1 MSPML
6 SIRSLYQVGHGPS
19 SSHTMGPAKA
29 VKIIK
34 EAYSMCDRYEVTLYN
49 SLALTGK
56 GHLTE
61 EAIKES
67 LGDTPVAFL
76 TSLDL
81 SKHPN
86 TLIVKGFLNDQLIV
100 EKEVNSTGGGRIVF
114 VGDESTEV
122 PIYPHKTLKEIKKYC
137 KSKHITLHDYVYE
150 IEGEEIKIFLEEI
163 WEAMKESIIRG
174 IATHGVLPGPLKM
187 KRKAPELYGK
197 LKATDV
203 PELVE
208 NRLVASYAFAVS
220 EENASGGII
229 VTAPTCGACGVLP
242 AVLYYM
248 HEKHHFISKDRIING
263 LAVAGLIGNLI
274 KHNASISGAVAGCQA
289 EVGSACSM
297 AAAAHATLFNL
308 SMDQI
313 EYAAEIAME
322 HHLGLTCD
330 PINGYVQIP
339 CIERNAVAALR
350 AIDACGLAYFLT
362 DSRKISF
369 DMVIQTM
376 YQTGLDMHQS
386 YKETSQGG
394 LAFYFK
400 EEDDVNCW

>member
-1 MSPML
+1 ML
-6 SIRSLYQVGHGPS
+6 SIRSLYRIGYGPS

-29 VKIIK
+29 ADIVKK
-34 EAYSMCDRYEVTLYN
+34 LAPEANFYEITLYN

-67 LGDTPVAFL
+67 LAPCAVAFL
-76 TSLDL
+76 TQIDL
-81 SKHPN
+81 ERHPN
-86 TLIVKGFLNDQLIV
+86 TLLIKAFKDEELLV
-100 EKEVNSTGGGRIVF
+100 EKEVMSVGGGRIVF
-114 VGDESTEV
+114 KGEAETE
-122 PIYPHKTLKEIKKYC
+122 PMIYPHQSLKDIKKYC
-137 KSKHITLHDYVYE
+137 KENKLHLYDYVFKV
-150 IEGEEIKIFLEEI
+150 EGEEIKDFLENI
-163 WEAMKESIIRG
+163 WETMKSSIIRG
-174 IATHGVLPGPLKM
+174 ISSKGVLPGPLKL
-187 KRKAPELYGK
+187 KRKAPELYSRDPNK
-197 LKATDV
+197 EVMEIT
-203 PELVE
+203 E
-208 NRLVASYAFAVS
+208 NRLVSAYAFAVS

-248 HEKHHFISKDRIING
+248 HEKHDVITKERIINA

-289 EVGSACSM
+289 EIGSACAM

-308 SMDQI
+308 SMDQV
-313 EYAAEIAME
+313 EYAAEIAIE

-369 DMVIQTM
+369 DMVVQTM

-394 LAFYFK
+394 LAKYYQ
-400 EEDDVNCW
+400 EDDDVNCW

>member
-1 MSPML
+1 ML
-6 SIRSLYQVGHGPS
+6 SIRSLYQVGYGPS

-34 EAYSMCDRYEVTLYN
+34 DQIPDLDYYEITLYN

-67 LGDTPVAFL
+67 LSPSQVTFS
-76 TSLDL
+76 TSIDVY
-81 SKHPN
+81 KHPN
-86 TLIVKGFLNDQLIV
+86 TLIIRGYKEHSLII
-100 EKEVNSTGGGRIVF
+100 EKEVQSVGGGRVVF
-114 VGDESTEV
+114 VGEEEKEPS
-122 PIYPHKTLKEIKKYC
+122 IYPLNTFKEIKNYC
-137 KSKHITLHDYVYE
+137 RTHRMSLADYVFM
-150 IEGEEIKIFLEEI
+150 IEGEGFDQFLEEI
-163 WEAMKESIIRG
+163 WETMKTAIMNG
-174 IATHGVLPGPLKM
+174 ISTKGILPGPLKM
-187 KRKAPELYGK
+187 KRKAPDLYSRD
-197 LKATDV
+197 AEQEV
-203 PELVE
+203 PEITE
-208 NRLVASYAFAVS
+208 NRLVSSYAFAVS
-220 EENASGGII
+220 EENAAGGII

-248 HEKHHFISKDRIING
+248 HEKHQVVDKERILRG

-289 EVGSACSM
+289 EIGSACAM
-297 AAAAHATLFNL
+297 ASAAHATLFNL
-308 SMDQI
+308 TMDQV
-313 EYAAEIAME
+313 EYAAEIAIE

-330 PINGYVQIP
+330 PVNGYVQIP

-369 DMVIQTM
+369 DMVVQTM
-376 YQTGLDMHQS
+376 YQTGLDMHAS

-394 LAFYFK
+394 LAQYYK
-400 EEDDVNCW
+400 EDDDVNCW

>member
-1 MSPML
+1 ML
-6 SIRSLYQVGHGPS
+6 SIRSLYQVGFGPS

-29 VKIIK
+29 AKIIK
-34 EAYSMCDRYEVTLYN
+34 DRYPSLDSYEITLYN

-67 LGDTPVAFL
+67 LAPSHVTFL
-76 TSLDL
+76 TSIELGR
-81 SKHPN
+81 HPN
-86 TLIVKGFLNDQLIV
+86 TLIIRGYQENQLIV
-100 EKEVNSTGGGRIVF
+100 EKEVQSVGGGRILF
-114 VGDESTEV
+114 VGEEDTEKE
-122 PIYPHKTLKEIKKYC
+122 IYKHKTYREIKKYC
-137 KSKHITLHDYVYE
+137 MSKNLTLADYVFQV
-150 IEGEEIKIFLEEI
+150 EGEGFHEFLEGI
-163 WEAMKESIIRG
+163 WEAMKSAIVKG
-174 IATHGVLPGPLKM
+174 ISTQGVLPGPLKM
-187 KRKAPELYGK
+187 KRKAADLFSRSMYKE
-197 LKATDV
+197 V
-203 PELVE
+203 PEITE

-248 HEKHHFISKDRIING
+248 HEKHQVVTKERIIRG

-289 EVGSACSM
+289 EIGSACAM

-308 SMDQI
+308 SMDQV
-313 EYAAEIAME
+313 EYAAEIAIE

-350 AIDACGLAYFLT
+350 AIDACGLAFFLT
-362 DSRKISF
+362 DSRKISL

-376 YQTGLDMHQS
+376 YQTGLDMHSS
-386 YKETSQGG
+386 YKETSQAG
-394 LAFYFK
+394 LATHYK

>member
-1 MSPML
+1 ML
-6 SIRSLYQVGHGPS
+6 SIRHLYQVGHGPS

-29 VKIIK
+29 VKLVK
-34 EAYSMCDRYEVTLYN
+34 DQCPSCDRFEIALFN

-67 LGDTPVAFL
+67 LGDIPVTFL
-76 TSLDL
+76 SSLDL

-86 TLIVKGFLNDQLIV
+86 TLFIRGYQDDLLII
-100 EKEVNSTGGGRIVF
+100 EKEVQSTGGGRILF
-114 VGDESTEV
+114 VGEEETDSH
-122 PIYPHKTLKEIKKYC
+122 IYPHQTFKQIKKYC
-137 KSKHITLHDYVYE
+137 KANNMTLHDYVYE
-150 IEGEEIKIFLEEI
+150 VEGEDIKLYLLEI
-163 WEAMKESIIRG
+163 WEAMKSAIIKG
-174 IATHGVLPGPLKM
+174 LSSHGVLPGPLKM
-187 KRKAPELYGK
+187 RRKAPELYSRIK
-197 LKATDV
+197 QTDV
-203 PELVE
+203 SELVE
-208 NRLVASYAFAVS
+208 NKLVASYAFAVS

-248 HEKHHFISKDRIING
+248 HERHDVVSQERIING
-263 LAVAGLIGNLI
+263 LAVAGLIGNII

-289 EVGSACSM
+289 EIGSACSM

-369 DMVIQTM
+369 DMVVQTM

-394 LAFYFK
+394 LAYYFK

>member
-1 MSPML
+1 ML
-6 SIRSLYQVGHGPS
+6 SIRSLYQIGYGPS

-29 VKIIK
+29 VKRVK
-34 EAYSMCDRYEVTLYN
+34 EQYPNLTHYEITLFN

-67 LGDTPVAFL
+67 LQPSEVTFL
-76 TSLDL
+76 TSIDL
-81 SKHPN
+81 TKHPN
-86 TLIVKGFLNDQLIV
+86 TMLIKGYDQDTLIVT
-100 EKEVNSTGGGRIVF
+100 KEVKSVGGGRILF
-114 VGDESTEV
+114 EGEEDMERS
-122 PIYPHKTLKEIKKYC
+122 IYPHQTFKAIKNYC
-137 KSKHITLHDYVYE
+137 RQKKISLSDYVFE
-150 IEGEEIKIFLEEI
+150 VEGEDFYQFLEDI
-163 WEAMKESIIRG
+163 WETMKSSIVRG
-174 IATHGVLPGPLKM
+174 IASRGHLPGPLKL
-187 KRKAPELYGK
+187 KRKAPELYNFNV
-197 LKATDV
+197 DREI
-203 PELVE
+203 PEITE

-242 AVLYYM
+242 ALLYYM
-248 HEKHHFISKDRIING
+248 HEKHDVVTKERVIRG
-263 LAVAGLIGNLI
+263 LAVAGLIGNII

-289 EVGSACSM
+289 EIGSACSM

-308 SMDQI
+308 SMDQV

-350 AIDACGLAYFLT
+350 AIDACGLAFFLT

-369 DMVIQTM
+369 DVVVSTM
-376 YQTGLDMHQS
+376 YQTGLDMHIS

-394 LAFYFK
+394 LAFHYK
-400 EEDDVNCW
+400 EDEDVNCW

>member
-1 MSPML
+1 ML
-6 SIRSLYQVGHGPS
+6 SIRSLYQIGYGPS

-29 VKIIK
+29 VSVVKRLVPD
-34 EAYSMCDRYEVTLYN
+34 ANFYEITLYN

-67 LGDTPVAFL
+67 LAPCEVAFL
-76 TSLDL
+76 TEINLE
-81 SKHPN
+81 KHPN
-86 TLIVKGFLNDQLIV
+86 TLLIKAFKDQVLVIQ
-100 EKEVNSTGGGRIVF
+100 KEVHSVGGGRILF
-114 VGDESTEV
+114 SGEDDLE
-122 PIYPHKTLKEIKKYC
+122 PMIYPHQKLKDIKKYC
-137 KSKHITLHDYVYE
+137 KENKIHLYDYVYRV
-150 IEGEEIKIFLEEI
+150 EGEEIKEFLEET
-163 WEAMKESIIRG
+163 WEAMKSSIIRG
-174 IATHGVLPGPLKM
+174 IATKGTLPGPLKL
-187 KRKAPELYGK
+187 KRKAPHLYSRDPNK
-197 LKATDV
+197 EVMEIT
-203 PELVE
+203 E
-208 NRLVASYAFAVS
+208 NRLVSAYAFAVS

-242 AVLYYM
+242 SVLYYM
-248 HEKHHFISKDRIING
+248 HEKHDVVTKERIING

-289 EVGSACSM
+289 EIGSACAM

-308 SMDQI
+308 SMDQV
-313 EYAAEIAME
+313 EYAAEIAIE

-369 DMVIQTM
+369 DMVVQTM
-376 YQTGLDMHQS
+376 YQTGLDMHTS

-394 LAFYFK
+394 
-400 EEDDVNCW
+400 

>member
-1 MSPML
+1 MF
-6 SIRSLYQVGHGPS
+6 QVGYGPS

-34 EAYSMCDRYEVTLYN
+34 DQTPDLDYYEITLYN

-67 LGDTPVAFL
+67 ISPCQVTFL
-76 TSLDL
+76 TSIDIH
-81 SKHPN
+81 KHPN
-86 TLIVKGFLNDQLIV
+86 TLIIKGYKEHCLIV
-100 EKEVNSTGGGRIVF
+100 EKEVQSVGGGRIVF
-114 VGDESTEV
+114 VGEEEKEPS
-122 PIYPHKTLKEIKKYC
+122 IYPLNTFKEIKNYC
-137 KSKHITLHDYVYE
+137 RNHRMSLADYVYM
-150 IEGEEIKIFLEEI
+150 IEGEGFDEFLESI
-163 WEAMKESIIRG
+163 WETMKTAIING
-174 IATHGVLPGPLKM
+174 ISTRGVLPGPLKM
-187 KRKAPELYGK
+187 KRKAPDLYSRNPEQE
-197 LKATDV
+197 V
-203 PELVE
+203 PEITE
-208 NRLVASYAFAVS
+208 NRLVSSYAFAVS

-248 HEKHHFISKDRIING
+248 HEKHQVVTKERILRG

-289 EVGSACSM
+289 EIGSACAM
-297 AAAAHATLFNL
+297 ASAAHATLFNL
-308 SMDQI
+308 SMDQV
-313 EYAAEIAME
+313 EYAAEIAIE

-330 PINGYVQIP
+330 PVNGYVQIP

-369 DMVIQTM
+369 DMVVQTM
-376 YQTGLDMHQS
+376 YQTGLDMNTS

-394 LAFYFK
+394 LAQYYK
-400 EEDDVNCW
+400 EDDDVNCW

>member
-1 MSPML
+1 ML
-6 SIRSLYQVGHGPS
+6 SIRSLYQVGYGPS

-29 VKIIK
+29 AKIVKERCPSADYFEI
-34 EAYSMCDRYEVTLYN
+34 TLYN

-67 LGDTPVAFL
+67 LAPCNVAFL
-76 TSLDL
+76 TSIDL
-81 SKHPN
+81 GKHPN
-86 TLIVKGFLNDQLIV
+86 TLLIKAF
-100 EKEVNSTGGGRIVF
+100 EAQKILYEYEVMSTGGGRIVF
-114 VGDESTEV
+114 QGEVSDEV
-122 PIYPHKTLKEIKKYC
+122 HIYPHQTFKEIKKYC
-137 KSKHITLHDYVYE
+137 KANHLTLHDYVYQV
-150 IEGEEIKIFLEEI
+150 EGEDIKAFLDEI
-163 WEAMKESIIRG
+163 WEAMRLSIVRG
-174 IATHGVLPGPLKM
+174 IATHGILPGPLKM
-187 KRKAPELYGK
+187 KRKAPELYSK
-197 LKATDV
+197 IKANEV
-203 PELVE
+203 PEITE

-242 AVLYYM
+242 SVLYYM
-248 HEKHHFISKDRIING
+248 HEKHQVITHERIINA

-330 PINGYVQIP
+330 PVNGYVQIP

-350 AIDACGLAYFLT
+350 AIDACGLAFFLT
-362 DSRKISF
+362 DSRKISL
-369 DMVIQTM
+369 DTVIQTM

-400 EEDDVNCW
+400 EEEDVNCW